1 MADVG
6 LVAVVPEAVGASDE
20 DGPVVDCID
29 ESEEECNSDAD
40 LLVHILID

>member
-20 DGPVVDCID
+20 DGPVVDGID
-29 ESEEECNSDAD
+29 ESEDECNCEAD

>member
-20 DGPVVDCID
+20 DGPVVDGID
-29 ESEEECNSDAD
+29 DSEEECNCETD
-40 LLVHILID
+40 LLVHILIN